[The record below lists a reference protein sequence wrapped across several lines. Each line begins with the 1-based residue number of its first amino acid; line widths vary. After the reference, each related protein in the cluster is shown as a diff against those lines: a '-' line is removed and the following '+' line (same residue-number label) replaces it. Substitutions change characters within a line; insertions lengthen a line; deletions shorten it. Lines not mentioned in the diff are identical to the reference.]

1 MEDNFSSDIV
11 TLIDDEGIEREFEV
25 LDYIENQKGK
35 FYALMPNF
43 ELEDDNLVN
52 EETYFIFEIIEEDGE
67 ERLVEVDDDLLLD
80 ELSEQFE
87 RRLGTV

>member
-43 ELEDDNLVN
+43 KLEDENLA
-52 EETYFIFEIIEEDGE
+52 EDETYFIFEN
-67 ERLVEVDDDLLLD
+67 
-80 ELSEQFE
+80 
-87 RRLGTV
+87 